1 MVFADANRLARHAP
15 PCIREVCMP
24 AEQPEIFITRSHQ
37 KNLKKLIAEAFRLK
51 DRIAPFLSAEVRRA
65 AICTDDALPENVVA
79 PGRSVSYQ
87 LDWGPPTRH
96 RTLVYPQNFISER
109 SQISLLSPIGAL
121 RFWDCGKATR
131 STSSCRAAGFTNYA

>member
-1 MVFADANRLARHAP
+1 MRT
-15 PCIREVCMP
+15 
-24 AEQPEIFITRSHQ
+24 EQPEIFITRSQQ

-79 PGRSVSYQ
+79 PDRSISYR

-96 RTLVYPQNFISER
+96 RTLVYPQNFTSER
-109 SQISLLSPIGAL
+109 TQISLLSPIGAALLGL
-121 RFWDCGKATR
+121 RKGNQIHVFLPG
-131 STSSCRAAGFTNYA
+131 SGFHKLCVTDVR